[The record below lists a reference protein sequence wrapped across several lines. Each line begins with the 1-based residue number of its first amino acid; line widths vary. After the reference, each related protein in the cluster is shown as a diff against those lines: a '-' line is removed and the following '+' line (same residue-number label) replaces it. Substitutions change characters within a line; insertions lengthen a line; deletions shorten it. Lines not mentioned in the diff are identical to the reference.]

1 MTAARQPGMD
11 HDFYPFSSMAAREP
25 LAWPDGARVA
35 FCVIV
40 NLEHYELQPPED
52 AFTLNRRYGP
62 ARMRPFP
69 DITRASHREYG
80 NRVGI
85 FGIMKLLDR
94 YGMRATAA
102 MDAVIAETNPFLVNE
117 VMKRDWDVIGH
128 GVSANRLITSEMSEE
143 QERAHIARCVGAIER
158 ATGRGPS
165 GWLGVE
171 YSESRRTPH
180 LLAEHGIRYV
190 CDWTVDEQPYRMKVD
205 GGTLYSLPVTTELD
219 DHTVLG
225 IRNMPITEYA
235 QAATDTFDVLHR
247 EVAQNGRTLV
257 YSIHPWI
264 MGQPY
269 RLKYLDRILAH
280 VAGREQVWKATGAE
294 IVDWYAGRQNG

>member
-25 LAWPDGARVA
+25 LVWPEGARVA

-143 QERAHIARCVGAIER
+143 QERAHIARCIGAIER

-190 CDWTVDEQPYRMKVD
+190 CDWTVDEQPYRMNVD
-205 GGTLYSLPVTTELD
+205 GGALYSLPVTTELD

-247 EVAQNGRTLV
+247 EGAQNGRTLV

-294 IVDWYAGRQNG
+294 IIDWYAGRQDG

>member
-11 HDFYPFSSMAAREP
+11 HSLYEFSSIVTRKP
-25 LAWPDGARVA
+25 LRWPDGARVA

-40 NLEHYELQPPED
+40 NLEHYELQAPED

-69 DITRASHREYG
+69 DITRASYREYG

-94 YGMRATAA
+94 YGIKATAA
-102 MDAVIAETNPFLVNE
+102 MDAVIAESNPFLVNE
-117 VMKRDWDVIGH
+117 VTKRDWDVIGH
-128 GVSANRLITSEMSEE
+128 GVTANRLITSQMSEE
-143 QERAHIARCVGAIER
+143 QEREHIARCVRAIEK
-158 ATGRGPS
+158 ATGRKPS

-171 YSESRRTPH
+171 YSESTRTPH
-180 LLAEHGIRYV
+180 LLAEHGVRYV
-190 CDWTVDEQPYRMKVD
+190 CDWTVDEQPYAMNVE

-225 IRNMPITEYA
+225 IRNVPITDYTRI
-235 QAATDTFDVLHR
+235 AADTFDVLYR
-247 EVAQNGRTLV
+247 EGARNGRLLV

-280 VAGREQVWKATGAE
+280 VTRRKRVWKATGAE
-294 IVDWYAGRQNG
+294 IIDWYAGQHAT